1 MQTQKTFGGVFKSF
15 KPPGLGNAG
24 QVRKGKNQPKKR
36 RAGSR
41 ILEWQPESGL
51 ISILRNSLVEA
62 GAEGQKRV
70 DQTELPTLMYF
81 VRQMYPALGSSDRE
95 MIIKAI
101 LQLEFPE
108 PQQAPHGAAT
118 EPTSAE
124 RLQTDEPFLTRL
136 KDAALL
142 EHANKLVK
150 SKAFKS
156 SAMPSRYDR
165 LAELATTM
173 KLDAWGEL
181 YSWERTDLI
190 RAIVNAA
197 SPEVSFASGRRF

>member
-1 MQTQKTFGGVFKSF
+1 MQTQKTFGGFSSHSNPQVWATQAKFEKARTNPEKESRKSD
-15 KPPGLGNAG
+15 
-24 QVRKGKNQPKKR
+24 
-36 RAGSR
+36 
-41 ILEWQPESGL
+41 LEWQTDSGL

-136 KDAALL
+136 IAL
-142 EHANKLVK
+142 
-150 SKAFKS
+150 
-156 SAMPSRYDR
+156 
-165 LAELATTM
+165 
-173 KLDAWGEL
+173 
-181 YSWERTDLI
+181 
-190 RAIVNAA
+190 
-197 SPEVSFASGRRF
+197 PESNLTL